1 MKVYL
6 DNNILISIEDGLI
19 NIKDLRSFFGDDA
32 QFVYSYC
39 HLLELLASNDRFES
53 LCKKRMDTI
62 RFVTQMQHISPD
74 NDNDG
79 QFIFERKDPEIILK
93 IILEN
98 SLIFEQMKVN
108 ARMIEFDRERII
120 NELSIDKRRL
130 NNYSENEVISKLD
143 KSLSDRIGFGL
154 IPLVDLTGQRLQEQ
168 ICTIFNFL
176 DHVGFWTDIHTEKS
190 CIARVYDSSHA
201 YFASGCDY
209 FLSNDR
215 KARMK
220 SRVAYKFKKIHSTI
234 VCGWD
239 NKQKKPL
246 C

>member
-6 DNNILISIEDGLI
+6 DNNILISIEDGQIDI
-19 NIKDLRSFFGDDA
+19 NDLRSFFGGDV

-53 LCKKRMDTI
+53 LHKKRMETI
-62 RFVTQMQHISPD
+62 RFVTEIRHISPD
-74 NDNDG
+74 IDNDG
-79 QFIFERKDPEIILK
+79 QFIFERKDPEFLLNIILA
-93 IILEN
+93 N
-98 SLIFEQMKVN
+98 SIVFEQMKVN

-120 NELSIDKRRL
+120 KELSIDKKRL
-130 NNYSENEVISKLD
+130 NNYSEDEVISRLD
-143 KSLSDRIGFGL
+143 ESLSNRIGLGL
-154 IPLVDLTGQRLQEQ
+154 VPLVDLTGQRLHEQ

-176 DHVGFWTDIHTEKS
+176 DHVGFWADVYTKKS
-190 CIARVYDSSHA
+190 SIARVYDSSHA

-209 FLSNDR
+209 FISNDR

-220 SRVAYKFKKIHSTI
+220 SKVAYKFKNLHNTI

-239 NKQKKPL
+239 VKQKKPV